1 MTQKMSD
8 SNVKSSINLASPYL
22 SSLRTASYHLR
33 CGKKGPLRNA
43 LSKVIAVLSGAP
55 LRAGYI
61 SAAA

>member
-22 SSLRTASYHLR
+22 SSLYTASYHLR
-33 CGKKGPLRNA
+33 CGKKGPLRIA
-43 LSKVIAVLSGAP
+43 LSDVIAVLSGAP